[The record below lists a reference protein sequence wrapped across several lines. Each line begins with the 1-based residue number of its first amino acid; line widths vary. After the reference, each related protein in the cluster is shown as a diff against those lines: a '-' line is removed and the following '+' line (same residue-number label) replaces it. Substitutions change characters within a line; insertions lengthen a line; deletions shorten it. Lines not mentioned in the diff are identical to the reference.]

1 MTKINVLYTSTEGN
15 TQSFV
20 EKLQVVAE
28 KNGDILEARMIGD
41 ETEYAN
47 ETEPYVAVVPTYLTG
62 GTGIGPEVTE
72 IFTSALGDYLSFGRN
87 SQYLKGIIGSGNRNF
102 NVQFNLT
109 ALRYADKFNVPMIFA
124 FELRGSMFDAEK
136 AYNLIKPL
144 FGE

>member
-72 IFTSALGDYLSFGRN
+72 IFTSALGDYLSFGYFLQQTLID
-87 SQYLKGIIGSGNRNF
+87 S
-102 NVQFNLT
+102 LT
-109 ALRYADKFNVPMIFA
+109 L
-124 FELRGSMFDAEK
+124 
-136 AYNLIKPL
+136 
-144 FGE
+144 

>member
-1 MTKINVLYTSTEGN
+1 MTKINVLYTSSERN

-87 SQYLKGIIGSGNRNF
+87 NQYLKGIIGSGNRNF

-109 ALRYADKFNVPMIFA
+109 ALRYADKFNVPMLFA
-124 FELRGSMFDAEK
+124 FELRGSIFDAEK